1 MRDQTI
7 SYWLAVTPSESEH
20 LEALLPAS
28 IFQPA
33 PEKPARIVVPV
44 RQRLAHRREVPHE
57 KAFRCLGGVAATQSG
72 TWNVGLTGTPNVN
85 VANPATA
92 PALFLN
98 VNDPGRIPYHQG
110 QPELARLGA
119 ALRGFHWS
127 PPTIDW
133 SSNTSL

>member
-44 RQRLAHRREVPHE
+44 RQRLAHRREVSHE
-57 KAFRCLGGVAATQSG
+57 KAFRRLGGVTRTVVPCARG
-72 TWNVGLTGTPNVN
+72 H
-85 VANPATA
+85 
-92 PALFLN
+92 FL
-98 VNDPGRIPYHQG
+98 DFPRFCKTRYD
-110 QPELARLGA
+110 EK
-119 ALRGFHWS
+119 
-127 PPTIDW
+127 
-133 SSNTSL
+133 